1 MWYGD
6 EILMKKR
13 VDALTVKSGPTESGV
28 EINGGNHFVGGD
40 ILPVDKLSLL
50 LSRNWL
56 LILLLLLPLSFMIYK
71 KRHTV
76 FSQLLQRL
84 RLH

>member
-1 MWYGD
+1 
-6 EILMKKR
+6 MKKR

-50 LSRNWL
+50 LSRNWI
-56 LILLLLLPLSFMIYK
+56 LILLLLLPLSFLLYK
-71 KRHTV
+71 KRNAV
-76 FSQLLQRL
+76 FHRFLQCL
-84 RLH
+84 RLQ

>member
-1 MWYGD
+1 
-6 EILMKKR
+6 MKKR

-50 LSRNWL
+50 LSRNWM
-56 LILLLLLPLSFMIYK
+56 LILLLLLPLSFVLYK

-76 FSQLLQRL
+76 FSQFLQRL

>member
-1 MWYGD
+1 
-6 EILMKKR
+6 MKKR

-50 LSRNWL
+50 LSRNWM
-56 LILLLLLPLSFMIYK
+56 LILLLLLPLSFLLYK
-71 KRHTV
+71 KRNAV
-76 FSQLLQRL
+76 FHRFLQRL